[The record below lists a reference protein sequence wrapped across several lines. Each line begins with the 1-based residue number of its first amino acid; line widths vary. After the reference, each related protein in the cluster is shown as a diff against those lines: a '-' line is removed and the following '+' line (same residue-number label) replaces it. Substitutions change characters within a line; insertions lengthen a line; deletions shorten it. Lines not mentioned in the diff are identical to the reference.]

1 MRDFVVNSVSRLRD
15 GALNGFNRLK
25 DGAGNLMTRM
35 KDNVAKQFTAMVDG
49 AKQLPGKLG
58 SAISNGA
65 SKAVDGVKS
74 LGNKMVEKL
83 GGVVNGV
90 IDGLNS
96 ITSKIGISA
105 TIDRWNVP
113 TFSTGTGSP
122 SGKLTKNG
130 KIAADT
136 IAKVGDKGPGNGKG
150 TRELVHYPNGKVG
163 LYDNDATIFAPKG
176 TTIFSNKET
185 EAMLGQI
192 PKFSTGTGSGLWGR
206 IKEIAGK
213 AVDYITNPKK
223 IFDDLISAVGNKFGD
238 LSGFAGNLIKGVW
251 DKIKNGML
259 GWITD
264 RFGEATVGKSQ
275 KWMNYRMTTPY
286 SPNAPV
292 PGYPTSF
299 NGGRHYGIDY
309 GTPTGV
315 PITAPIA
322 GTVTRMSDVG
332 GGLVA
337 RLQLADKAVQYFMH
351 MSSVKPGKVGVGE
364 SVGNSGNS
372 GKWTTGPHV
381 HWQHED
387 PSASYI
393 QNRNTKNP
401 LSTIKGHLKGGQIL
415 SDGLFNLHKGE
426 YVINP
431 NEPTEAMKLLAIVG
445 KKLAGKSKQTSQ
457 LPNVSYNNGN
467 EEVINALVE
476 QNGILMKML
485 EKLTG
490 IEAKELI
497 VGDDDIGKANDRY
510 SKKNSSRQ
518 SVKTGRLNYV

>member
-1 MRDFVVNSVSRLRD
+1 
-15 GALNGFNRLK
+15 
-25 DGAGNLMTRM
+25 
-35 KDNVAKQFTAMVDG
+35 
-49 AKQLPGKLG
+49 
-58 SAISNGA
+58 
-65 SKAVDGVKS
+65 
-74 LGNKMVEKL
+74 
-83 GGVVNGV
+83 
-90 IDGLNS
+90 
-96 ITSKIGISA
+96 
-105 TIDRWNVP
+105 
-113 TFSTGTGSP
+113 
-122 SGKLTKNG
+122 
-130 KIAADT
+130 
-136 IAKVGDKGPGNGKG
+136 
-150 TRELVHYPNGKVG
+150 
-163 LYDNDATIFAPKG
+163 
-176 TTIFSNKET
+176 
-185 EAMLGQI
+185 ML
-192 PKFSTGTGSGLWGR
+192 S
-206 IKEIAGK
+206 
-213 AVDYITNPKK
+213 
-223 IFDDLISAVGNKFGD
+223 
-238 LSGFAGNLIKGVW
+238 
-251 DKIKNGML
+251 
-259 GWITD
+259 WITD

-445 KKLAGKSKQTSQ
+445 KKLAGKSKQTREITSVPGTTGNDELLDKMQQQIDLLTQ
-457 LPNVSYNNGN
+457 LVMSSKN
-467 EEVINALVE
+467 
-476 QNGILMKML
+476 
-485 EKLTG
+485 
-490 IEAKELI
+490 IEAKELK
-497 VGDDDIGKANDRY
+497 VGDNQIGQANDRY
-510 SKKNSSRQ
+510 NARQSSRQ
-518 SVKTGRLNYV
+518 SVKTGRISYV